1 MGLAR
6 AGTLTLNKMVLQEV
20 EAYAPGAQP
29 LELAALA
36 TRWKEPAKD
45 ALDTLVLNAAV
56 RPKAT
61 EAHCLRHQRPPACA
75 HRMASQDL
83 SDPSS

>member
-1 MGLAR
+1 MPSSYAILTRLLAHSLGLAR

-61 EAHCLRHQRPPACA
+61 EAHCLRHSA
-75 HRMASQDL
+75 
-83 SDPSS
+83 

>member
-1 MGLAR
+1 MPSSFAILTRLRVHPLGLAR
-6 AGTLTLNKMVLQEV
+6 AGTHTLNKMVLQEV

-61 EAHCLRHQRPPACA
+61 EAHCLRHSA
-75 HRMASQDL
+75 
-83 SDPSS
+83 

>member
-1 MGLAR
+1 
-6 AGTLTLNKMVLQEV
+6 MVLQEV

-61 EAHCLRHQRPPACA
+61 EAHCLRHSA
-75 HRMASQDL
+75 
-83 SDPSS
+83 

>member
-1 MGLAR
+1 MRVHPLGLAR

-61 EAHCLRHQRPPACA
+61 EAHCLRHSA
-75 HRMASQDL
+75 
-83 SDPSS
+83 

>member
-56 RPKAT
+56 RPEATPQIHIHIRRPLT
-61 EAHCLRHQRPPACA
+61 EAR
-75 HRMASQDL
+75 
-83 SDPSS
+83 

>member
-6 AGTLTLNKMVLQEV
+6 AGTLTLNKMVLQGV

-61 EAHCLRHQRPPACA
+61 EAHCLRHSA
-75 HRMASQDL
+75 
-83 SDPSS
+83 

>member
-1 MGLAR
+1 
-6 AGTLTLNKMVLQEV
+6 MVLQEV

-36 TRWKEPAKD
+36 PRWTDPAKD
-45 ALDTLVLNAAV
+45 ALDPLGLNAAV

-61 EAHCLRHQRPPACA
+61 EAHCLRHSA
-75 HRMASQDL
+75 
-83 SDPSS
+83 

>member
-1 MGLAR
+1 MPSSFAILTRLRVHPLGLAR

-61 EAHCLRHQRPPACA
+61 EAHCLRHSA
-75 HRMASQDL
+75 
-83 SDPSS
+83 